1 MKGWDIASSAT
12 PCTAKMS
19 HGAAVKRQ
27 FMLMVE
33 KAGVTDDNEK
43 QGETLGCVV
52 EDTDYQFNNVM
63 NDNFLDINSSLF
75 LL

>member
-19 HGAAVKRQ
+19 HGAAVKRE

-33 KAGVTDDNEK
+33 KAGGMDDYEK
-43 QGETLGCVV
+43 QVETSGCGV
-52 EDTDYQFNNVM
+52 EKTDYQFNNVM
-63 NDNFLDINSSLF
+63 NDNFLDMNSSLY
-75 LL
+75 LV